1 MSIIVYS
8 DIEIKNGMYYYD
20 TKKSAWFG
28 HWRSNSKIVN
38 SGYPKSGALESV
50 LTKIA
55 IKSGYSKEIFI
66 KKTIKNNH
74 THTENIPKK
83 KTEKRK
89 KTVSKKQNST
99 FISLF

>member
-20 TKKSAWFG
+20 TDKFAWFG

-38 SGYPKSGALESV
+38 SGYPKSNVLGLA

-55 IKSGYSKEIFI
+55 IKKGYPKEIFNRKKI
-66 KKTIKNNH
+66 KHTS
-74 THTENIPKK
+74 THTEIVSKPKPQKNK
-83 KTEKRK
+83 KS
-89 KTVSKKQNST
+89 VSKKQNST